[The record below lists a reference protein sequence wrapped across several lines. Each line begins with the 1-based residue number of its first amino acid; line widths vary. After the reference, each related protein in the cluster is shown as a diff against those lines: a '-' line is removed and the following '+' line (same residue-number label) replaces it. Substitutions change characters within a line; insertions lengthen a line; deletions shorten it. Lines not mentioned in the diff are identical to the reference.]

1 MKLLYYPL
9 IFVALLNSQAFA
21 QQAQQLPQPS
31 LGEVFMQMMPMFAV
45 VFFIFYFMVIRP
57 QQKKMLDQE
66 QLVKGL
72 KKGDEVITSSGMYGK
87 VVLHDEKSVTLE
99 VSPNV
104 KIKFLASA
112 IQKKEEV
119 K

>member
-1 MKLLYYPL
+1 
-9 IFVALLNSQAFA
+9 
-21 QQAQQLPQPS
+21 
-31 LGEVFMQMMPMFAV
+31 MQMMPMFAV

-72 KKGDEVITSSGMYGK
+72 KKGDSVVTSSGIFGK
-87 VVLHDEKSVTLE
+87 VVSHDESSVTLE

-104 KIKFLASA
+104 KLKFLASA
-112 IQKKEEV
+112 ILKKEEV